1 MLTQLHGFTLL
12 QESTVTELNGTAS
25 LYKHEKSGARL
36 LHLGNDDDNKV
47 FSIFFRTPPADSTGV
62 AHILEH
68 SVLCGSNKFPCKEP
82 FVELMKGSLNTFLNA
97 FTFSDK
103 TGYPV
108 ASRNEK
114 DFFNLMDVYLDAV
127 FYPNIYDRPEIFRQE
142 GWHYSLPD
150 KDAALLYN
158 GVVYNEMKGAFS
170 SPEQILYRRI
180 EQSLFPDTPYGVE
193 AGGDPEDIPALSYEQ
208 FLDFHTTFYHPAN
221 SYIFLYGNG
230 DIDHQLAFLNDSY
243 LNTFN
248 QLAIDSAIPL
258 QAPFAK
264 LQHLTDS
271 YPVGDDEDMAE
282 KAFFAMNFATVE
294 VTDAETV
301 LGLTILNRILLQTA
315 ASPLKKA
322 LIDAGIGKD
331 VTGHYDTDIRQPVL
345 SIIAKHAGSS
355 QETEFV
361 NCIRNTLEKELKNG
375 LSQKLVDASINNIEF
390 QLREADYQSFPKGL
404 IYAIQCMSTWL
415 YDGDPLSPLRYE
427 QHIAAIKAKA
437 KKGYFEELIRTMLLD
452 NPHASLVTLLPEQ
465 GLTNIKEANLKK
477 KLASLKAQFPPLD
490 LDTLVTKT
498 KNLGEYQQAADTPQ
512 DLATIPLL
520 ELRDINTKAEQLP
533 LDEKDGAVT
542 TLFHPIFTHNI
553 SYVDLYF
560 DTTSVP
566 EKLIPYL
573 ALLDRVMGRMNT
585 SKYDYISLSNE
596 LNIHLGDISFSAHCF
611 SEYKNRDVYHPKFIV
626 SAKALT
632 TKTDKLRGLIEEIL
646 LHSDFSDRKRLQEII
661 REIRSHLE
669 MQIMQSGHIYAR
681 RRIASYLTAR
691 GSFQEQLNGITFY
704 LFIKNLDDNFSEKAE
719 TIIKTLR
726 QAAELVF
733 HRRNA
738 LISIT
743 ADQHDL
749 ERIDAGISEI
759 INNCPNSTLA
769 PVEQNVMQEMQNE
782 GFIIPGQVQYVAKG
796 TNLGVDSVSPY
807 DNRLLLLQT
816 ILGTDYLW
824 NNVRVMGG
832 AYGAA
837 AKFLHDGTV
846 YFSSYRDPNLA
857 DTLKIYNAV
866 PDFVRSFAPD
876 EREMRKYIIGT
887 IGRLDAPLTPSMK
900 GENATEDFIS
910 HIGQDDIQQER
921 DDILSATPADLTFFA
936 DSLED
941 AMSKGICCTIGSE
954 AKIRENKELFDSVT
968 SLM

>member
-1 MLTQLHGFTLL
+1 MLNQLHGFTLL
-12 QESTVTELNGTAS
+12 QENNVTELNGTAT

-47 FSIFFRTPPADSTGV
+47 FSIFFRTPPPDSTGV

-68 SVLCGSNKFPCKEP
+68 SVLCGSKKFPCKEP

-114 DFFNLMDVYLDAV
+114 DFSNLMDVYLDAV

-150 KDAALLYN
+150 KEADLLYN

-170 SPEQILYRRI
+170 SPEQILYRKI

-193 AGGDPEDIPALSYEQ
+193 AGGDPDDIPALSYEQ
-208 FLDFHTTFYHPAN
+208 FLDFHKTYYHPAN

-230 DIDHQLAFLNDSY
+230 DIKRQLAFLNDSY
-243 LNTFN
+243 LDTFSR
-248 QLAIDSAIPL
+248 LATDSAIPL

-271 YPVGDDEDMAE
+271 YPVGDDEDPTE
-282 KAFFAMNFATVE
+282 KAFFAMNFATAE

-301 LGLTILNRILLQTA
+301 LGLTMLNRILLQTA

-331 VTGHYDTDIRQPVL
+331 VTGHFDTDIRQPVL
-345 SIIAKHAGSS
+345 SVIAKHADSS
-355 QETEFV
+355 QKPEFV
-361 NCIRNTLEKELKNG
+361 NCIRKTLKKEIENG
-375 LSQKLVDASINNIEF
+375 LSEKLVDASINNIEF
-390 QLREADYQSFPKGL
+390 QLREADYHSFPKGL
-404 IYAIQCMSTWL
+404 VYAIQCMSTWL

-427 QHIAAIKAKA
+427 QHIAAIKTKA
-437 KKGYFEELIRTMLLD
+437 KNGYFEKLIRTMLLD

-465 GLTNIKEANLKK
+465 GLNSKKETKLKK
-477 KLASLKAQFPPLD
+477 KLTTLKAQFSLQD
-490 LDTLVTKT
+490 LDNLVITT

-520 ELRDINTKAEQLP
+520 ELSDINTKAEQLP

-542 TLFHPIFTHNI
+542 TLFHPIFTHDI

-560 DTTSVP
+560 DTASVP
-566 EKLIPYL
+566 EKHIPYL
-573 ALLDRVMGRMNT
+573 ALLDQVMGRMNT

-611 SEYKNRDVYHPKFIV
+611 SEYKNRDIYHPKFIV

-632 TKTDKLRGLIEEIL
+632 TKTAKMKGLIEEVI
-646 LHSDFSDRKRLQEII
+646 LHSDFTDKRRLQEIV
-661 REIRSHLE
+661 REMRSHLE

-691 GSFQEQLNGITFY
+691 GYFQEQLSGIAFY
-704 LFIKNLDDNFSEKAE
+704 LFIKDLDDNFSEKAE
-719 TIIKTLR
+719 TIVENLR
-726 QAAELVF
+726 QTAELVF

-743 ADQHDL
+743 ADQNDL
-749 ERIDAGISEI
+749 ERIDAGISGI
-759 INNCPNSTLA
+759 INNCPDSTMA
-769 PVEQNVMQEMQNE
+769 QVEQNIIPEVKNE

-796 TNLGVDSVSPY
+796 TNLETDGFSAY

-846 YFSSYRDPNLA
+846 FFSSYRDPNLT
-857 DTLKIYNAV
+857 DTLKIYNAI
-866 PDFVRSFAPD
+866 PHFVRSFAPD

-900 GENATEDFIS
+900 GESATADFIS

-921 DDILSATPADLTFFA
+921 DDILSATSKDLTFFA
-936 DSLED
+936 DPLEK
-941 AMSKGICCTIGSE
+941 AMAKGICCTIGSD
-954 AKIRENKELFDSVT
+954 AKIRENEELFDSVI

>member
-1 MLTQLHGFTLL
+1 MQNQIHGFSLL
-12 QESTVTELNGTAS
+12 QESNVPELNGTAS
-25 LYKHEKSGARL
+25 LYEHEKSGARL

-68 SVLCGSNKFPCKEP
+68 SVLCGSKKFPCKEP

-127 FYPNIYDRPEIFRQE
+127 FHPNIYDRPEIFLQE

-170 SPEQILYRRI
+170 SPEQILYRKI
-180 EQSLFPDTPYGVE
+180 EESLFPDTPYGVE
-193 AGGDPEDIPALSYEQ
+193 SGGVPDDIPALSYEQ
-208 FLDFHTTFYHPAN
+208 FLDFHKTYYHPAN

-230 DIDHQLAFLNDSY
+230 DINRQLAFLNDSY
-243 LNTFN
+243 LDTFSR
-248 QLAIDSAIPL
+248 LAIDSAIPL
-258 QAPFAK
+258 QSPFAN
-264 LQHLTDS
+264 LQHITDS
-271 YPVGDDEDMAE
+271 YPVGDDEDLTE

-331 VTGHYDTDIRQPVL
+331 VTGHFDTDIRQPVL
-345 SIIAKHAGSS
+345 SIIAKHADSS
-355 QETEFV
+355 QKSAFCD
-361 NCIRNTLEKELKNG
+361 CIKSTLEKEIENG
-375 LSQKLVDASINNIEF
+375 LSEKLVDASINNIEF
-390 QLREADYQSFPKGL
+390 QLREADYHSFPKGL
-404 IYAIQCMSTWL
+404 VYAIQCMSTWL
-415 YDGDPLSPLRYE
+415 YDGDPLAPLRYE
-427 QHIAAIKAKA
+427 QHIAAIKTKA
-437 KKGYFEELIRTMLLD
+437 KSGYFEKLIRTMLLD

-465 GLTNIKEANLKK
+465 GLNSKNEANLKE
-477 KLASLKAQFPPLD
+477 KLAVLKARFSSQD
-490 LDTLVTKT
+490 LDTLVIKT
-498 KNLGEYQQAADTPQ
+498 KKLGEYQQAADTSQ

-520 ELRDINTKAEQLP
+520 ELSDVNTEAERLP
-533 LDEKDGAVT
+533 LDEKNGGTT
-542 TLFHPIFTHNI
+542 TLFHPIFTHDI

-560 DTTSVP
+560 DTASVP
-566 EKLIPYL
+566 KKLIPYL

-585 SKYDYISLSNE
+585 SRYDYISLSNE

-632 TKTDKLRGLIEEIL
+632 AKTDTMTELIEEVI
-646 LHSDFSDRKRLQEII
+646 LHSDFSDRRRLQEII

-669 MQIMQSGHIYAR
+669 MQIMHSGHVYAR

-691 GSFQEQLNGITFY
+691 GYFQEQLSGISFY
-704 LFIKNLDDNFSEKAE
+704 LFIKDLDDNFSEKAE
-719 TIIKTLR
+719 TI
-726 QAAELVF
+726 AESLCQTAGLVF
-733 HRRNA
+733 HSRNA

-743 ADQHDL
+743 ADQNDL
-749 ERIDAGISEI
+749 EKIDAGISGI
-759 INNCPNSTLA
+759 INNCPDSRPA
-769 PVEQNVMQEMQNE
+769 QVEQHLMQKMKNE

-796 TNLGVDSVSPY
+796 TNLGVDGVSY

-866 PDFVRSFAPD
+866 PHFIRSFAPD
-876 EREMRKYIIGT
+876 AREMRKYIIGT
-887 IGRLDAPLTPSMK
+887 IGQLDAPLTPSMK
-900 GENATEDFIS
+900 GERATEDFIS
-910 HIGQDDIQQER
+910 HIEQDDIQQER
-921 DDILSATPADLTFFA
+921 DDILSATAENLTVFA
-936 DSLED
+936 DPLED

-954 AKIRENKELFDSVT
+954 AKIRENEELFDSVT

>member
-1 MLTQLHGFTLL
+1 MQNQLHGFSLL
-12 QESTVTELNGTAS
+12 QDSSVPELNGTAS
-25 LYKHEKSGARL
+25 LYEHEKSGARL

-47 FSIFFRTPPADSTGV
+47 FSVFFRTPPEDSTGV

-68 SVLCGSNKFPCKEP
+68 SVLCGSKKFPCKEP

-127 FYPNIYDRPEIFRQE
+127 FHPNIYERPEIFLQE
-142 GWHYSLPD
+142 GWHYSLPG
-150 KDAALLYN
+150 KDAALRYN

-193 AGGDPEDIPALSYEQ
+193 SGGDPDDIPALSYEQ
-208 FLDFHTTFYHPAN
+208 FLDFHKTYYHPAN

-230 DIDHQLAFLNDSY
+230 DIKRQLAFLNDSY
-243 LNTFN
+243 LDTFSR
-248 QLAIDSAIPL
+248 LAIDSAIPL
-258 QAPFAK
+258 QAPFSK

-271 YPVGDDEDMAE
+271 YPVGEDEELTE

-331 VTGHYDTDIRQPVL
+331 VTGHFDTDIRQPVL
-345 SIIAKHAGSS
+345 SIIAKHADSS

-361 NCIRNTLEKELKNG
+361 NCIKKTLGKEIENG
-375 LSQKLVDASINNIEF
+375 LSEKLVDASINNIEF
-390 QLREADYQSFPKGL
+390 QLREADYHSFPKGL
-404 IYAIQCMSTWL
+404 VYAIQCMSTWL
-415 YDGDPLSPLRYE
+415 YDGDPLAPLRYE
-427 QHIAAIKAKA
+427 QHISAIKAKA
-437 KKGYFEELIRTMLLD
+437 KNGYFEKLIRTMLLD

-465 GLTNIKEANLKK
+465 GLNSKKETNLKE
-477 KLASLKAQFPPLD
+477 KLATLKAQFSPQD
-490 LDTLVTKT
+490 LDTLEIKT

-520 ELRDINTKAEQLP
+520 ELSDINAKAERLP

-542 TLFHPIFTHNI
+542 TLFHPIFTHDI

-560 DTTSVP
+560 DTASVP

-573 ALLDRVMGRMNT
+573 ALLDQVMGRMNT
-585 SKYDYISLSNE
+585 SRYDYISLSNE

-632 TKTDKLRGLIEEIL
+632 TKTDKMTGLIEEVI
-646 LHSDFSDRKRLQEII
+646 LHSDFSDRRRLQEIV

-691 GSFQEQLNGITFY
+691 GYFQEQLSGIAFY
-704 LFIKNLDDNFSEKAE
+704 LFIKDLDENFSEKAG
-719 TIIKTLR
+719 TIIEALGQT
-726 QAAELVF
+726 AELVF

-738 LISIT
+738 LVSIT
-743 ADQHDL
+743 AAQNDL
-749 ERIDAGISEI
+749 KKIDTSISGI
-759 INNCPNSTLA
+759 INNCPDSTQA
-769 PVEQNVMQEMQNE
+769 QVEQNMMQEVKNE

-796 TNLGVDSVSPY
+796 TNLGTEGLLY

-866 PDFVRSFAPD
+866 PHFVRSFAPD

-900 GENATEDFIS
+900 GESATEDFIS

-921 DDILSATPADLTFFA
+921 DDILSATPEDLTFFA
-936 DSLED
+936 DPLED

-954 AKIRENKELFDSVT
+954 AKIRENEELFDSVT